1 MNEPQRDMLTRAIV
15 RYGLWSFK
23 LGQLSARMN
32 TKDPRYKQI
41 KVNKFWIERDKQIK
55 KIENYL
61 DCEIDFNLG
70 ED

>member
-1 MNEPQRDMLTRAIV
+1 
-15 RYGLWSFK
+15 
-23 LGQLSARMN
+23 MN